1 MTAQNEA
8 AQNGAAHD
16 GAAQDRT
23 QQGAFPARISIVT
36 LGVTDLDRSARFY
49 EALGWK
55 RSAASSPEIVW
66 FRTADSALGLF
77 PTEELA
83 ADAGLPPAGEP
94 SFRGV
99 TLAVNLESPA
109 LVDAALRT
117 AVEAGAVVVKPPV
130 PTDWGGYSGYFEDPD
145 GHLWE
150 LAHNPFFPF
159 TEDGSLDLP

>member
-1 MTAQNEA
+1 MTAQN
-8 AQNGAAHD
+8 D
-16 GAAQDRT
+16 AAQDRT
-23 QQGAFPARISIVT
+23 GQGAFPARISIVT

-49 EALGWK
+49 EGLGWK
-55 RSAASSPEIVW
+55 RSTASSPEIVW

-83 ADAGLPPAGEP
+83 ADAGVPAAGEP

>member
-1 MTAQNEA
+1 MTAQS
-8 AQNGAAHD
+8 
-16 GAAQDRT
+16 T
-23 QQGAFPARISIVT
+23 FPARISIVT
-36 LGVTDLDRSARFY
+36 LGVSDLDRSARFY
-49 EALGWK
+49 EALGWR

-66 FRTADSALGLF
+66 FRTADSVLGLF
-77 PTEELA
+77 PSDELA
-83 ADAGLPPAGEP
+83 ADAGVPGGGEP

-109 LVDAALRT
+109 LVDTALET
-117 AVEAGAVVVKPPV
+117 AVAAGAAVVKPPA
-130 PTDWGGYSGYFEDPD
+130 TTSWGGYSGYFEDPD

>member
-1 MTAQNEA
+1 MTAQN
-8 AQNGAAHD
+8 D
-16 GAAQDRT
+16 AAQDRAG
-23 QQGAFPARISIVT
+23 QDAFPARISIVT

-77 PTEELA
+77 PTDELA
-83 ADAGLPPAGEP
+83 ADAGVPATGEP

-117 AVEAGAVVVKPPV
+117 AVAAGAVVVKPPV

>member
-1 MTAQNEA
+1 MTAQSSTAEGTA
-8 AQNGAAHD
+8 PQAG
-16 GAAQDRT
+16 
-23 QQGAFPARISIVT
+23 FPARISIVT
-36 LGVTDLDRSARFY
+36 LGVSDLDRSTAFY
-49 EALGWK
+49 EALGWR
-55 RSAASSPEIVW
+55 RSTASSPEIVW
-66 FRTADSALGLF
+66 FRTADSVLGLF

-83 ADAGLPPAGEP
+83 ADAGVPATGEP
-94 SFRGV
+94 TFRGV

-109 LVDAALRT
+109 LVDAALAT

>member
-1 MTAQNEA
+1 MTAQSSTTA
-8 AQNGAAHD
+8 GAGTAPD
-16 GAAQDRT
+16 D
-23 QQGAFPARISIVT
+23 FPARISIVT
-36 LGVTDLDRSARFY
+36 LGVSDLDRSARFY
-49 EALGWK
+49 EGLGWR
-55 RSAASSPEIVW
+55 RSTASSPEIVW

-77 PTEELA
+77 PTDELA
-83 ADAGLPPAGEP
+83 ADAGIPAAGEP

-109 LVDAALRT
+109 RVDAAMRT

-130 PTDWGGYSGYFEDPD
+130 PTSWGGYSGYFEDPD

-159 TEDGSLDLP
+159 TEDGSLDLPE